1 LTSPKGFD
9 SMTNEVLEKSLF
21 LYTETSL
28 HAGTGSSVSAVDL
41 PIQRERT
48 THYPLVQGSGVKG
61 ALRSQTNLRATDIV
75 SIFGPEEK
83 NADAHAGAISVGDA
97 RIVLF
102 PVRSLSGVF
111 AYVTSTL
118 ALARLKRLNS
128 NMPAIPREPDA
139 STAIVTT
146 TSDLIASQKRVVL
159 EEYSFTAVAS
169 PELSAIATWLSQNA
183 LPTTPEYGY
192 WRAKVL
198 TSLILLPEN
207 DFRDFAATSTEITTH
222 VRLNKATKTVETG
235 ALWTQEAIPSDALFV
250 VPVTVRNARDASKLV
265 AADIVQKLAD
275 GYANNRMQ
283 LGGDETTGQGV
294 VALKWL

>member
-169 PELSAIATWLSQNA
+169 SELSAIATWLSQNA